1 MWGPKTSDQDFF
13 AAFSHHAEVTAH
25 AAGLLVELFEHP
37 DRDHLAVEIE
47 RDEHEGDKTL
57 HDVVRA
63 LRGTW
68 ITPFDRHDIQT
79 LISRQDD
86 VLDLIHAG
94 SKRVALFEIRETPND
109 ALAMTRYI
117 LKAAETIKSAVKL
130 INNLKQTE
138 EILKLCE
145 ILNEIENDGDE
156 LYRRS
161 LARLYKPGND
171 PLEVMKWREIYDHL
185 ETALDRGE
193 DVANQIESLVLE
205 YS

>member
-1 MWGPKTSDQDFF
+1 
-13 AAFSHHAEVTAH
+13 
-25 AAGLLVELFEHP
+25 
-37 DRDHLAVEIE
+37 
-47 RDEHEGDKTL
+47 
-57 HDVVRA
+57 
-63 LRGTW
+63 
-68 ITPFDRHDIQT
+68 
-79 LISRQDD
+79 
-86 VLDLIHAG
+86 
-94 SKRVALFEIRETPND
+94 
-109 ALAMTRYI
+109 MTRYI
-117 LKAAETIKSAVKL
+117 LKAAETIRSAVKL

>member
-13 AAFSHHAEVTAH
+13 AAFSRHAEVTAS
-25 AAGLLVELFEHP
+25 AAQLLVELFEHP

-47 RDEHEGDKTL
+47 RDEHEGDKIL

-86 VLDLIHAG
+86 VLDLIHAS
-94 SKRVALFEIRETPND
+94 SKRVTLFEVRTTPSD
-109 ALAMTRYI
+109 ALALARYI
-117 LKAAETIKSAVKL
+117 LKAAETIKNAVNL
-130 INNLKQTE
+130 VNNLKQTE